1 MESPPPSRT
10 DPLPPA
16 RRARRGRWAGRFGRA
31 RCLTVTT
38 PAGTGV
44 APVTAA
50 AAASER
56 SAPPAAISST
66 ACERQHHADLISRL
80 LVEPQGRLPQRIALT
95 GIAEEV

>member
-1 MESPPPSRT
+1 
-10 DPLPPA
+10 
-16 RRARRGRWAGRFGRA
+16 
-31 RCLTVTT
+31 
-38 PAGTGV
+38 V

-50 AAASER
+50 AAESER

>member
-1 MESPPPSRT
+1 
-10 DPLPPA
+10 LPPA

-31 RCLTVTT
+31 RRLTVTT
-38 PAGTGV
+38 PVGTAV
-44 APVTAA
+44 VPVTAA

-80 LVEPQGRLPQRIALT
+80 LVEPQGRLRQRIALT